1 MVEWETINEL
11 DVEDPKDMME
21 FSSEYLT
28 WIDVWGDQVTVIP
41 YCRIEDFISGEQS
54 REGAPT
60 QFVVKTRR
68 SIKEEDIKEAN
79 FGTYLE
85 YAMWVFIHFFQYMF
99 NILI

>member
-1 MVEWETINEL
+1 MAKWEIINEL

-21 FSSEYLT
+21 FSAEDLT
-28 WIDVWGDQVTVIP
+28 WTYFLGDQVAVIP
-41 YCRIEDFISGEQS
+41 YCWIEDFISGEKS

-85 YAMWVFIHFFQYMF
+85 YVMWVSMHFFQYMYK
-99 NILI
+99 ILI

>member
-1 MVEWETINEL
+1 MSKWDSVNEL
-11 DVEDPKDMME
+11 DVEDPEDMME
-21 FSSEYLT
+21 FSAEDLT
-28 WIDVWGDQVTVIP
+28 WTDVWGDQVAVIP
-41 YCRIEDFISGEQS
+41 YCRLEDFISGEQS

-85 YAMWVFIHFFQYMF
+85 YAM
-99 NILI
+99 

>member
-1 MVEWETINEL
+1 M
-11 DVEDPKDMME
+11 DVKDPEYMME
-21 FSSEYLT
+21 FSAEDLT
-28 WIDVWGDQVTVIP
+28 WTNVWGDQVAVIP
-41 YCRIEDFISGEQS
+41 YCWLEDFISGEQS

-68 SIKEEDIKEAN
+68 RIKDEDIREAN

-85 YAMWVFIHFFQYMF
+85 YAMWVSLYFFQYMY